1 MKRFLKLS
9 LIIALGVT
17 LGLAVFGCQGTS
29 AEEEIEGEVEE
40 VGAEE
45 ADITVGF
52 SLPFIEDSPY
62 TFPFAEALR
71 EEAAAR
77 GWKLI
82 MTDAGGDINTQSNQI
97 EDLVAQGID
106 GLMIMPVDAA
116 GIVAVIQRVHEETGG
131 ELPVICS
138 NVMTDPPEL
147 DELDAFAGPDSYLE
161 GKQIGEY
168 YVNYLR
174 DNGIESIN
182 YCETQG
188 TAGYSAAID
197 RHNGFLDALEE
208 QGATDMFNELDSQ
221 PCDWSPDKA
230 QAQTENWITTYGE
243 EMEMVYSHND
253 GMAIGIINALQDAGY
268 EPGEVITNGC
278 DGQTE
283 AVKFIIEGW
292 QLFTVFQSPAEDA
305 ATGMRTMEKIL
316 AGEDV
321 PYWNYMETP
330 IIDSSNAEEYLP
342 IVEELWE
349 Q

>member
-1 MKRFLKLS
+1 MKRFLTLL
-9 LIIALGVT
+9 LIIALVVT
-17 LGLAVFGCQGTS
+17 LGLAVFGCQGAS
-29 AEEEIEGEVEE
+29 AEEAIEGEVEE
-40 VGAEE
+40 AGVEGA
-45 ADITVGF
+45 DVTVGF

-62 TFPFAEALR
+62 TFPFAESLR

-77 GWKLI
+77 GWELI

-97 EDLVAQGID
+97 EDMVAQGID
-106 GLMIMPVDAA
+106 GLMMMPVDAA
-116 GIVAVIQRVHEETGG
+116 GIVAVIQRVYEETGG
-131 ELPVICS
+131 ELPMICS

-147 DELDAFAGPDSYLE
+147 DELVGFAGPNSYLE

-168 YVNYLR
+168 YVNYLKE
-174 DNGIESIN
+174 NGIESIN

-243 EMEMVYSHND
+243 DMKMVYSHND

-268 EPGEVITNGC
+268 EPGEVLVNGC
-278 DGQTE
+278 DGQTQ
-283 AVKFIIEGW
+283 AVEFITEGW

-305 ATGMRTMEKIL
+305 ATAMRTMEKIL